1 MKKLCIKLNTS
12 LCVQMRPAS
21 ARELGNSYDK
31 NGSTYPSSL
40 RPQDAIY
47 MRENNM
53 SESDITSQSR
63 FVTQNTE
70 KLHKCCYIGW
80 ARAEG

>member
-1 MKKLCIKLNTS
+1 MCPT
-12 LCVQMRPAS
+12 S

-40 RPQDAIY
+40 RPQHAIY

-53 SESDITSQSR
+53 SKSDTSSQSR
-63 FVTQNTE
+63 LVTQNTQNCMNAAILSGHVL
-70 KLHKCCYIGW
+70 KVKADSFTTYHSKIY
-80 ARAEG
+80 